1 MNRSQRLKT
10 IKDIISSKKISSQ
23 EELMKELTGR
33 GHEITQSTVSRD
45 ISHLRLSKIRNH
57 KDEEYYT
64 IKNKY
69 SGEAIF
75 DSNRLRSKF
84 QENVL
89 SIAEANNIIV
99 VKTYPGEAQGTAA
112 VIDGMNFIE
121 ILGTVAGDDSIICV
135 IDSNANAKKISRL
148 LHAL

>member
-1 MNRSQRLKT
+1 MNRTQRLKT
-10 IKDIISSKKISSQ
+10 IKDIISRKKISSQ
-23 EELMKELTGR
+23 EELMAELTGK
-33 GHEITQSTVSRD
+33 GYEVTQSTVSRD

-64 IKNKY
+64 IKTKY
-69 SGEAIF
+69 SGDAIF
-75 DSNRLRSKF
+75 DSGRLRSKF
-84 QENVL
+84 KENVL

-112 VIDGMNFIE
+112 VIDGMNFVE

-135 IDSNANAKKISRL
+135 IDSSDNAKKISRL
-148 LHAL
+148 MHAL